1 MLDFTAGPHASC
13 YIDVNHERAPYKG
26 GPDSSVCKVD
36 QRSASERRVRLG
48 VLYISTRQS
57 HCNNKHLHHMD
68 LTGLAHAWKI
78 KVLRAANTCHA

>member
-48 VLYISTRQS
+48 ILYIPYVNHIAIISICIIWILQDSRMPG
-57 HCNNKHLHHMD
+57 K
-68 LTGLAHAWKI
+68 
-78 KVLRAANTCHA
+78 